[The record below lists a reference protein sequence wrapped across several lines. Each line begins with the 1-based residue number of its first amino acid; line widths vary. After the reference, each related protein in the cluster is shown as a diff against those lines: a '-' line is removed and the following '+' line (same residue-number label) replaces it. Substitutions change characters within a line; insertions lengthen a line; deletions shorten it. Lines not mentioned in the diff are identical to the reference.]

1 MTAAHIF
8 SVFVEYFCAKVVGTT
23 SSEGCV
29 GVSLSGRVMRVQI
42 GRQVSIRMVPARRR
56 RG

>member
-23 SSEGCV
+23 SGEGCV
-29 GVSLSGRVMRVQI
+29 GVSLSGRVLVYVLRVQI
-42 GRQVSIRMVPARRR
+42 GR
-56 RG
+56 